1 MELIKDILLVA
12 FFLGADVCMIALAL
26 GSIYQAK
33 EYCRSYRAMMDK
45 LTLTSTWGKTDD
57 G

>member
-1 MELIKDILLVA
+1 MTLIKDILLVA
-12 FFLGADVCMIALAL
+12 FFLGADVCMIALAI

-33 EYCRSYRAMMDK
+33 EERRSYRAMMDK
-45 LTLTSTWGKTDD
+45 LTLTRTWRETDD